1 MKQENENNLRFY
13 DALKSV
19 PANALKPI
27 QAGRLKGMSNISPV
41 WRIKAMT
48 EQFGPCGLGWK
59 YEIVN
64 RWTETYGEEVK
75 AFIEV
80 NLYIRDIKLGGWSAP
95 IPGTGGSSLVT
106 KEKNGL
112 YVSDE
117 AYKMALTDAMSV
129 AMKSLGVAAD
139 VYFTGD
145 SDSKYQQYTQE
156 APPIEEAIAALDAAK
171 TVEEYQGVW
180 SKYANWYSENKEFY
194 NKAMET
200 AKRVTKK

>member
-1 MKQENENNLRFY
+1 MKQEEKNNLRHY
-13 DALKSV
+13 EALRSV
-19 PANALKPI
+19 PENALKPI

-48 EQFGPCGLGWK
+48 EEFGPCGIGWK

-64 RWTETYGEEVK
+64 RWTETYGEEIK

-80 NLYIRDIKLGGWSAP
+80 NLYIKDGEEWSAP

-106 KEKNGL
+106 KESKGL

-139 VYFTGD
+139 VYFKGD
-145 SDSKYQQYTQE
+145 NDSKYQQYTE
-156 APPIEEAIAALDAAK
+156 AAPPIEEAFAALDAAK
-171 TVEEYQGVW
+171 TPEEYQGVW
-180 SKYANWYSENKEFY
+180 AKYCKWYEKNQDFY
-194 NKAMET
+194 NKAIEA

>member
-1 MKQENENNLRFY
+1 MDEKNLRHY
-13 DALKSV
+13 DALRSV
-19 PANALKPI
+19 PKEALKPI

-48 EQFGPCGLGWK
+48 EEFGPCGIGWK
-59 YEIVN
+59 YEIVKQ
-64 RWTETYGEEVK
+64 WTETYGEEVK
-75 AFIEV
+75 AFVEV
-80 NLYIRDIKLGGWSAP
+80 NIYIKDGDAWSAA

-106 KEKNGL
+106 KENRGL

-139 VYFTGD
+139 VYFNADG
-145 SDSKYQQYTQE
+145 DSKYQQYTQPV
-156 APPIEEAIAALDAAK
+156 PPIEEALAALDAAK
-171 TVEEYQGVW
+171 TQDEYQGVW
-180 SKYANWYSENKEFY
+180 SKYATWYSNDKSFY

>member
-1 MKQENENNLRFY
+1 MKQEEKNNLRHY
-13 DALKSV
+13 EALRSV
-19 PANALKPI
+19 PENALKPI

-48 EQFGPCGLGWK
+48 EEFGPCGIGWK

-64 RWTETYGEEVK
+64 RWTETYGEEIK

-80 NLYIRDIKLGGWSAP
+80 NLYIKDGEEWSAP

-106 KEKNGL
+106 KESKGL

-139 VYFTGD
+139 VYFKGD
-145 SDSKYQQYTQE
+145 NDSKYQ
-156 APPIEEAIAALDAAK
+156 
-171 TVEEYQGVW
+171 
-180 SKYANWYSENKEFY
+180 
-194 NKAMET
+194 
-200 AKRVTKK
+200 

>member
-1 MKQENENNLRFY
+1 MKQEEKNNLRHY
-13 DALKSV
+13 EALRSV
-19 PANALKPI
+19 PENALKPI

-48 EQFGPCGLGWK
+48 EEFGPCGIGWK

-64 RWTETYGEEVK
+64 RWTETYGEEIK

-80 NLYIRDIKLGGWSAP
+80 NLYIKDGAEWSAP

-106 KEKNGL
+106 KESKGL

-139 VYFTGD
+139 VYFKGD
-145 SDSKYQQYTQE
+145 SDSKYQQYTE
-156 APPIEEAIAALDAAK
+156 PAPPLKEALAALEAAN
-171 TVEEYQGVW
+171 TQEEYQSAW
-180 SKYANWYSENKEFY
+180 NKYATWYGNDKGFY
-194 NKAMET
+194 DKARET
-200 AKRVTKK
+200 AQRISQK

>member
-1 MKQENENNLRFY
+1 MDEKKLRHY
-13 DALKSV
+13 DALRSV
-19 PANALKPI
+19 PKEALKPI

-48 EQFGPCGLGWK
+48 EEFGPCGIGWK
-59 YEIVN
+59 YEIVKQ
-64 RWTETYGEEVK
+64 WTETYGEEVK
-75 AFIEV
+75 AFVEV
-80 NLYIRDIKLGGWSAP
+80 NIYIKDGDAWSAA

-106 KEKNGL
+106 KESKGL

-139 VYFTGD
+139 VYFNADG
-145 SDSKYQQYTQE
+145 DSKYQQYTQPV
-156 APPIEEAIAALDAAK
+156 PPIEEALAALDAAK
-171 TVEEYQGVW
+171 TQDEYQGVW
-180 SKYANWYSENKEFY
+180 SKYATWYSNDKGFY
-194 NKAMET
+194 NKAIEA

>member
-1 MKQENENNLRFY
+1 MKQEENNNLRHY
-13 DALKSV
+13 EALRKV
-19 PANALKPI
+19 PENALKPI

-48 EQFGPCGLGWK
+48 EEFGPCGIGWK

-64 RWTETYGEEVK
+64 RWTETYGEEIK

-80 NLYIRDIKLGGWSAP
+80 NLYIKDGEEWSAP

-106 KEKNGL
+106 KESKGL

-117 AYKMALTDAMSV
+117 AYKMALTDALSV

-139 VYFTGD
+139 VYFNGD
-145 SDSKYQQYTQE
+145 GDSKYQQYTE
-156 APPIEEAIAALDAAK
+156 PVPPIEEALAAFDVAK
-171 TVEEYQGVW
+171 TLEEYQSVW
-180 SKYANWYSENKEFY
+180 AKYCQWYEKNQDFY